1 VSSAHVPE
9 AQGVHERGFRAA
21 HVLTPGCPCS
31 EEQLQAEQIR
41 PQLEGSRGYDVCTGA
56 CHGHAGTQLLC
67 LRAGALLAGTA
78 PGASA
83 AEPAA
88 RAAGSTR
95 AATRLQGDKDAI
107 ACVHLQPG
115 HALPWPRQQLRA
127 PREGRRWGL
136 RLLQARAPH
145 MLRGQA

>member
-1 VSSAHVPE
+1 VHWCVFDTRRNTAALPSSWCLAHS
-9 AQGVHERGFRAA
+9 AGRQCQCGGDLTRSRQRA
-21 HVLTPGCPCS
+21 
-31 EEQLQAEQIR
+31 
-41 PQLEGSRGYDVCTGA
+41 
-56 CHGHAGTQLLC
+56 
-67 LRAGALLAGTA
+67 
-78 PGASA
+78 
-83 AEPAA
+83 
-88 RAAGSTR
+88 R